1 MPGADK
7 QQSERGRPRKFD
19 ETEALNS
26 ALKVFREQGYEAA
39 GTDALSHSMGMKKQS
54 VYRTFGNKSALFD
67 RCFESYLLQIVKS
80 LETSFENANSLQT
93 AFRSCVI
100 DAAEYFHQS
109 QIGGMG
115 CMITVTA
122 PVTPE
127 KTPLA
132 RQAIETLEAVLTS
145 QLINKFQAEVSA
157 AKMLAT
163 LLVAYIQSLAIRART
178 GASLRELLAAC
189 DTFLMSLTS
198 LQKKEVS

>member
-1 MPGADK
+1 MPSANK

-19 ETEALNS
+19 ETEALS
-26 ALKVFREQGYEAA
+26 IALKVFQEQGYDAA

-67 RCFESYLLQIVKS
+67 RCFESYLTEIVKS
-80 LETSFENANSLQT
+80 LETSFENANSLRT
-93 AFRSCVI
+93 AFRSCLI

-109 QIGGMG
+109 QIAGMG

-127 KTPLA
+127 KAPLA

-145 QLINKFQAEVSA
+145 QLIKKFQAEVSA

-178 GASLRELLAAC
+178 GTPLNELLATC
-189 DTFLMSLTS
+189 ETFLASLAS
-198 LQKKEVS
+198 LPTKEIS